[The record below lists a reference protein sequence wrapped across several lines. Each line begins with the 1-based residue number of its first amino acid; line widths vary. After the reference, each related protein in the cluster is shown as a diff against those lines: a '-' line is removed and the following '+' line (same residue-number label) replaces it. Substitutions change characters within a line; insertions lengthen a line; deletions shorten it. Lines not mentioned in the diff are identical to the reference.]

1 MLYYLFAAKNW
12 GLSDLKAL
20 YEGRD
25 AWTEIIRAFAAL
37 HRERLRQ
44 KYPW

>member
-1 MLYYLFAAKNW
+1 LYYLFAAKNW

-25 AWTEIIRAFAAL
+25 GWTEVIRAFAAEAAQ
-37 HRERLRQ
+37 RRRDGFA
-44 KYPW
+44 W